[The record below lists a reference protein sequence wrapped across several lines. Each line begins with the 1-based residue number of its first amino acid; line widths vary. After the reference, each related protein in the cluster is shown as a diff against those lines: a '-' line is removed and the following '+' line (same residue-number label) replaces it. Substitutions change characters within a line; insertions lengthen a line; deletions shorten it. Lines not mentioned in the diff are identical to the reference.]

1 MVRISTSLSYI
12 CAYMQNLLCAVT
24 YIVHCFVEYKVLE
37 HLLIYSENTV
47 SCTVIKISSI
57 NLAVE
62 YLHVR
67 AQCTNS
73 HYYYCHTQLFS

>member
-12 CAYMQNLLCAVT
+12 WAYMQKLTLCSDL
-24 YIVHCFVEYKVLE
+24 YIVQCFVEYKVLE
-37 HLLIYSENTV
+37 HLPTYSENTV

-62 YLHVR
+62 
-67 AQCTNS
+67 
-73 HYYYCHTQLFS
+73 